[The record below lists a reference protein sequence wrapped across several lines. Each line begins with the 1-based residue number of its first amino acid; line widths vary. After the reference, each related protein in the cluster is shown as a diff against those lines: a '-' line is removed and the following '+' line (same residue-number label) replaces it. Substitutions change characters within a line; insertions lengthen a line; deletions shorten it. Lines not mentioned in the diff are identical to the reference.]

1 MLVESV
7 VEFGHSFSLLTLELS
22 AGESVRAEPGAMAAQ
37 QDVEMK
43 TGMSGGILGG
53 FKRVLTSES
62 FFLNTFTGGPSGGWV
77 SLAPAVPGDIGS
89 YEMRPGQELFVQSSS
104 FLACSGG
111 VQTDAKF
118 QGFKGLF
125 SGEKM
130 FFLRVSV
137 ESGQGVVFYNSY
149 GAIKQVPVEPGK
161 EVVIDTGHV
170 VAFTDDV
177 EYSIGKVGGIG
188 SLIAGGEGLVMKFT
202 GNGHVWIQTRTLGAL
217 ADKIVPFLPSPKGK

>member
-1 MLVESV
+1 MVESA
-7 VEFGHSFSLLTLELS
+7 VEFGPGFSLLTLELS
-22 AGESVRAEPGAMAAQ
+22 AGESVKAEPGAMAAQ
-37 QDVEMK
+37 QGVEMK
-43 TGMSGGILGG
+43 TGMSGGLLGG

-62 FFLNTFTGGPSGGWV
+62 FFLNTFTGGLSGGWV
-77 SLAPAVPGDIGS
+77 SLAPAVPGDIRS
-89 YEMRPGQELFVQSSS
+89 YELQPGQELFVQASS

-125 SGEKM
+125 SGEKV
-130 FFLRVSV
+130 FFLRVYA
-137 ESGQGVVFYNSY
+137 EGGQGIVYYNSY
-149 GAIKQVPVEPGK
+149 GAIKQVPVEPGE
-161 EVVIDTGHV
+161 EVVVDTGHV
-170 VAFTDDV
+170 VAFTNDV

-202 GNGHVWIQTRTLGAL
+202 GTGHVWVQTRTLAAF